1 MTPSVSGMMVID
13 QHRAHVRVL
22 FERYRTTLSDG
33 KVGVQQVLFPEV
45 LSLSA
50 AQHAVLQS
58 LENKVR
64 EMGFDISFLGDNSWS
79 VVAVPSMLGEANP
92 SEILMRIIDD
102 ASADISPDDGALI
115 DRIALSMARSA
126 AITAGRRLTQQERE
140 QLLGELLRLPQPNY
154 TPDGLPVIKIISEDE
169 LEKLF

>member
-1 MTPSVSGMMVID
+1 
-13 QHRAHVRVL
+13 
-22 FERYRTTLSDG
+22 
-33 KVGVQQVLFPEV
+33 
-45 LSLSA
+45 
-50 AQHAVLQS
+50 
-58 LENKVR
+58 
-64 EMGFDISFLGDNSWS
+64 
-79 VVAVPSMLGEANP
+79 MLGEANP